1 MLQDPNVT
9 LHLHEELS
17 QKDIAKLRK
26 MYLCQDKFSWLNL
39 VPFVGDLI
47 GKTNLI

>member
-9 LHLHEELS
+9 LRLHENLS
-17 QKDIAKLRK
+17 QKDIAKLKK
-26 MYLCQDKFSWLNL
+26 MYSCQDKSSWLNL

-47 GKTNLI
+47 AKPN